1 MDNNDCTSLVNA
13 SYHGHTD
20 VVRELLARSANIEA
34 KCGTG
39 VTSLIVAA
47 GNGRVDVVRELL
59 ARGANVNA
67 EDDLGQTSLME
78 ATVADS
84 LEIVRELLARGAN
97 VMAKN
102 RRGKTARMIADEHN
116 DIDIADLL
124 RKKEQ
129 VIARR
134 GVAEM
139 NVKTQ
144 NLPIDVSKKIVG
156 YLGGRKSRTKRKLT
170 RRKKQQKG
178 TRRR

>member
-1 MDNNDCTSLVNA
+1 MQQDAKLLDAADKGSLHDVRSALDSGANIEAMDNNDCTSLVNA
-13 SYHGHTD
+13 SYHGHT
-20 VVRELLARSANIEA
+20 
-34 KCGTG
+34 
-39 VTSLIVAA
+39 
-47 GNGRVDVVRELL
+47 DVVRELL